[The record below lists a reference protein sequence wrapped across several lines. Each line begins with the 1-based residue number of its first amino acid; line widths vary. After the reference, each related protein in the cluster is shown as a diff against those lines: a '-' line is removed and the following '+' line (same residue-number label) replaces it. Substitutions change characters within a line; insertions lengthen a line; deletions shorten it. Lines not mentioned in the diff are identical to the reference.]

1 MSRPRKTNVP
11 KVLVVEDNEMNRT
24 MLVRRLRRLGFEI
37 VEAENGRE
45 AVAAVL
51 RHRPDLVLMDMNL
64 PTVDGWTATRTLKSD
79 VRTAATPV
87 IALAA
92 HAMSVDREHA
102 IEAGCDDYLTKP
114 IDLPRLLA
122 LIGALLPTRNQ
133 DDDQ

>member
-1 MSRPRKTNVP
+1 MSRPRETNVP

-45 AVAAVL
+45 AVAAVH
-51 RHRPDLVLMDMNL
+51 RHRPDLVLLDMNL
-64 PTVDGWTATRTLKSD
+64 PSVDGWTATRTLKSD

-87 IALAA
+87 IALTA

-102 IEAGCDDYLTKP
+102 IEVGCDDYVTKP

-122 LIGALLPTRNQ
+122 LIEALLPTGHE